1 MRLNNMNLEKASEHA
16 IKYSK
21 LTSMAELKKEYK
33 MEDEPMIPT
42 AYGIYA
48 APMAMSMGMSKPKIS
63 YMPRTERS
71 VAGAASFDAYIDPV
85 KSSEPATVPV
95 EENYTVASD
104 EINYQQSERLVQKIL
119 NRKK

>member
-1 MRLNNMNLEKASEHA
+1 MNLEKASEHA